1 MVSKLIDI
9 SEAAQRLGVTL
20 ITLRRWDALGK
31 LKSVR
36 TFGNHRRYRL
46 DEIEA
51 LVNSG
56 EVVPSLRKNAF
67 IYCRVSTKK
76 QQESGNLQRQQE
88 RLMQYCQDKGYKVVT
103 VYEEVAGGLNDH
115 RRELTK
121 MFRNLSEADFI
132 VVEHEDRLARFGCS
146 YLKEFAASFNVTIE
160 AVEKVGKLQ
169 PNEEM
174 LNDLVSI
181 VTCFSARLYGARG
194 GRKIKQMLVQTL
206 EVLEQERGES
216 AENDNESDASQ
227 SIGGA
232 KGPLK

>member
-1 MVSKLIDI
+1 MVGNLIDI

-51 LVNSG
+51 LVNSV
-56 EVVPSLRKNAF
+56 EVVQSSQKNAF

-88 RLMQYCQDKGYKVVT
+88 RLIQYCQDKGYKVVT
-103 VYEEVAGGLNDH
+103 VYEEVASGLNDH

-132 VVEHEDRLARFGCS
+132 VVEDEDRLARFGYS
-146 YLKEFAASFNVTIE
+146 YLKEFAASFNVAIE

-174 LNDLVSI
+174 VNDLVSI

-194 GRKIKQMLVQTL
+194 GRKIKQTLVQTL

-216 AENDNESDASQ
+216 DENDNESDSSQ
-227 SIGGA
+227 SIE
-232 KGPLK
+232 

>member
-1 MVSKLIDI
+1 VVSNLIDI

-51 LVNSG
+51 LVNSV
-56 EVVPSLRKNAF
+56 EVVQSSQKKAF

-88 RLMQYCQDKGYKVVT
+88 RLIQYCQDKGYKVVT
-103 VYEEVAGGLNDH
+103 VYEEVASGLNDH

-132 VVEHEDRLARFGCS
+132 VVEYENRLARFGYS
-146 YLKEFAASFNVTIE
+146 YLKEFAASFNVAIE

-174 LNDLVSI
+174 VNDLVSI

-194 GRKIKQMLVQTL
+194 GRKIKKTLVQTL
-206 EVLEQERGES
+206 ETLEQERGKS
-216 AENDNESDASQ
+216 DENDNESDSSQ
-227 SIGGA
+227 SIE
-232 KGPLK
+232 

>member
-1 MVSKLIDI
+1 MSTNLIDI
-9 SEAAQRLGVTL
+9 SDAAQRLGVT
-20 ITLRRWDALGK
+20 IATLRRWDASGK

-51 LVNSG
+51 LVNQV
-56 EVVPSLRKNAF
+56 EVVPPVQLKAF

-88 RLMQYCQDKGYKVVT
+88 RLIQYCQENHYNVVT
-103 VYEEVAGGLNDH
+103 IYEEVASGLNDN

-121 MFRNLSEADFI
+121 MFRNLNKVDVI
-132 VVEHEDRLARFGCS
+132 VVEYADRLARFGFS
-146 YLKEFAASFNVTIE
+146 YLKEFAQSFNVKLEAIE
-160 AVEKVGKLQ
+160 RAKKLQ

-174 LNDLVSI
+174 VNDLVSI

-194 GRKIKQMLVQTL
+194 GRKLKQTIVQTIETL
-206 EVLEQERGES
+206 ELERGEFHEDHDEGDS
-216 AENDNESDASQ
+216 NRPHS
-227 SIGGA
+227 
-232 KGPLK
+232 

>member
-1 MVSKLIDI
+1 MVSNLIDI

-51 LVNSG
+51 LVNSV
-56 EVVPSLRKNAF
+56 EVVQSSQKNAF

-88 RLMQYCQDKGYKVVT
+88 RLIQYCQDKGYKVVT
-103 VYEEVAGGLNDH
+103 VYEEVASGLNDH

-121 MFRNLSEADFI
+121 MFRNL
-132 VVEHEDRLARFGCS
+132 
-146 YLKEFAASFNVTIE
+146 Y
-160 AVEKVGKLQ
+160 
-169 PNEEM
+169 
-174 LNDLVSI
+174 
-181 VTCFSARLYGARG
+181 
-194 GRKIKQMLVQTL
+194 
-206 EVLEQERGES
+206 
-216 AENDNESDASQ
+216 
-227 SIGGA
+227 
-232 KGPLK
+232 